1 MYVKTYQGGEIQHS
15 CGYCFDIFQVVD
27 TILIFGEAKMI
38 DLSVL
43 TTIGAIVF
51 IVVFFIYSK
60 IQLAKQ
66 HEKIK
71 KINEEK
77 QVEKF

>member
-1 MYVKTYQGGEIQHS
+1 
-15 CGYCFDIFQVVD
+15 
-27 TILIFGEAKMI
+27 LIFGEAKMI

-77 QVEKF
+77 YRETLRLAEERHKECISKLDEILRRLEK

>member
-1 MYVKTYQGGEIQHS
+1 
-15 CGYCFDIFQVVD
+15 
-27 TILIFGEAKMI
+27 MI

-77 QVEKF
+77 INMIDKLIEDYGRFI

>member
-1 MYVKTYQGGEIQHS
+1 
-15 CGYCFDIFQVVD
+15 
-27 TILIFGEAKMI
+27 MI

-71 KINEEK
+71 SNYSEPPLE
-77 QVEKF
+77 QHEGGAYSAG

>member
-1 MYVKTYQGGEIQHS
+1 
-15 CGYCFDIFQVVD
+15 
-27 TILIFGEAKMI
+27 MI

-71 KINEEK
+71 KINGSITFS
-77 QVEKF
+77 V

>member
-1 MYVKTYQGGEIQHS
+1 
-15 CGYCFDIFQVVD
+15 
-27 TILIFGEAKMI
+27 MI

-71 KINEEK
+71 KINGSIIFSVWPGTQTSAFSDLK
-77 QVEKF
+77 IA